1 MALATFAVSK
11 RRSSR
16 LAADALGTE
25 APETGRTQTLSNSI
39 LDLRTESE
47 VVEEVSKLWNEAQ
60 EKFLAIGRYLRD
72 AKTRFSGSFEKQ
84 IVAALPFGKNIAYQL
99 RTVAEAV
106 DSGRLPEENL
116 PRSYATAFQLVTL
129 SPSDF
134 ETARSRGLVRNS
146 VTRPEVDV
154 FKREIR
160 AARLGQGDRRLV
172 LAAERR
178 ALKAEM
184 ERIQARFREVAARLE
199 EIEAEIG
206 AGEGGVVIDGCAEA
220 VEAKG

>member
-16 LAADALGTE
+16 LAADALGIE

-39 LDLRTESE
+39 LDLRTEGE

-72 AKTRFSGSFEKQ
+72 AKARFSGTFEKQ

-106 DSGRLPEENL
+106 DLGRLPEESL

-129 SPSDF
+129 SPPDF
-134 ETARSRGLVRNS
+134 ETVG
-146 VTRPEVDV
+146 
-154 FKREIR
+154 
-160 AARLGQGDRRLV
+160 
-172 LAAERR
+172 LAAWSET
-178 ALKAEM
+178 A
-184 ERIQARFREVAARLE
+184 
-199 EIEAEIG
+199 
-206 AGEGGVVIDGCAEA
+206 
-220 VEAKG
+220 